1 MEKDFLGKGLA
12 HPLSLDAEGRL
23 KLLSGEESIAQSIRL
38 ILKTR
43 PGERPVH
50 PDFGCGID
58 DFLFGP
64 LNAGVLS
71 QLENRVAEALR
82 RFEPR
87 IIVEE
92 VKARVAD
99 QGPEGR
105 LQVEITY
112 RIRRTNSRHNLVY
125 PFFLEER

>member
-1 MEKDFLGKGLA
+1 MERDFLGKGLA
-12 HPLSLDAEGRL
+12 HPLSLDPEGRL

-64 LNAGVLS
+64 LNASVLS

-92 VKARVAD
+92 VKARAAD